1 MPKFGTDYSKSA
13 LDLKNPLEVRDLL
26 MAYLKAQAA
35 RDIATITL
43 DNLLE
48 KLPEH
53 IALIKTAKIMDTA
66 YKVVKEAIDRCG
78 SLQDI
83 EEGLY
88 ALKQGRNSVTYSVAK
103 VRDLIPDLAKAV
115 ITEEVDAKK
124 FNGLV
129 KGGLVTEAEVKAI
142 EVNKPLAPAY
152 IIGLATVPEAEVT
165 E

>member
-26 MAYLKAQAA
+26 MAYLKVQAA

-66 YKVVKEAIDRCG
+66 YKAVKEAIDRCG

-88 ALKQGRNSVTYSVAK
+88 ALKQGKVSTSYSVAK
-103 VRDLIPDLAKAV
+103 VRDLAPDYAKGV
-115 ITEEVDAKK
+115 IVEEVDARKL
-124 FNGLV
+124 NGLH
-129 KGGLVTEAEVKAI
+129 KGGLITDAQLKEMTITA
-142 EVNKPLAPAY
+142 PLAPAY
-152 IIGLATVPEAEVT
+152 IIGLAQKSVEVAE
-165 E
+165 